1 MAYSQDK
8 CTTPFEYNN
17 NTNKCEYYM
26 ITNPEDC
33 VPDDSN
39 QILKYN
45 AQTKLCEF
53 RKEDGPT
60 VISNI
65 KTPICNSET
74 IQMPDKKCKSKQ
86 PISIQEPNI
95 QTQSNLQV
103 TSSDSFQ
110 LTSSDSIQLPVD
122 QQISST
128 NFLGQAKVHEKVQ
141 EPTNNTSY
149 IFYIIIIFFIISIG
163 FGVYYFRDKL
173 FPSTTNTTKTTTTP
187 STTTTT
193 TPISTTTSTPTPTT
207 TTTTIPTSTK

>member
-103 TSSDSFQ
+103 TSSDS
-110 LTSSDSIQLPVD
+110 IQLPLD

-128 NFLGQAKVHEKVQ
+128 NFLGQAKVQEKVQ

-193 TPISTTTSTPTPTT
+193 IPTTTTTPTT
-207 TTTTIPTSTK
+207 TPTTTTIPTK